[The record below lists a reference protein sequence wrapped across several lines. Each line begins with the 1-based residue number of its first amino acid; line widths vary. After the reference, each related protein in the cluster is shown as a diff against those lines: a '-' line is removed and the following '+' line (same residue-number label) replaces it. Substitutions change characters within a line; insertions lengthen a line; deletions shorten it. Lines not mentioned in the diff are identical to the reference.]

1 MVQLKGK
8 AELAKTAEPLA
19 GKSYIVTKTEEV
31 KTAVQGFNGLRVT
44 FDPTEAKEKATL
56 KEEGKTCC
64 TMLWMRETAGIRS
77 KLGSFLDAFTT
88 FLGDEDKALN
98 SDNWINHTIRLISWK
113 EKVREITVIK

>member
-8 AELAKTAEPLA
+8 AELAKTAEPKE
-19 GKSYIVTKTEEV
+19 GKSYTITKTEEV

-44 FDPTEAKEKATL
+44 FDPTDTKERAAL

-64 TMLWMRETAGIRS
+64 TMLWMRETAGVKS

-88 FLGDEDKALN
+88 FLGDEDSAL
-98 SDNWINHTIRLISWK
+98 DTENWLKHEIRIVSWK
-113 EKVREITVIK
+113 EKAREVAVIK